1 MLRARGAEE
10 RGSVAITVVLSI
22 TVLLGFAALVVD
34 VGLNWA
40 ARTSAQTA
48 ADSAALAGASRLLVD
63 GQVGA
68 VEAVREL
75 ISDNVDG
82 LAESPDDPNWPLN
95 GDVSDGEIV
104 CWTLP
109 GDPPAPVPGGNC
121 PDGSNAIQVTT
132 PPVQV
137 QYAFAPVL
145 GKTSNSIRARA
156 AAGAGPAAPNN
167 CVLCLL
173 DPAAPRALENLGFG
187 DLTANGGGIAVNSD
201 NPLALLLAGAGDI
214 RASQIRVIGGLSDP
228 LPGVGNLIPPAE
240 FGGPPV
246 PDPLAGTP
254 TPNLLGS
261 PPIPRATDPVV
272 VNADQTLQPGIYNTV
287 TVQGSATL
295 TLATG
300 VYVFTGLNGLTVE
313 DDARVISSAGGAT
326 VYLACS
332 GYPVACSGNGA
343 RFRVQDNGRFEAN
356 PPTTGPYA
364 GLSIFAAPGNTRN
377 MRFQSTRNVTL
388 PGALYGPSTMVRM
401 ERTGDLQVNGLM
413 VVRAL
418 SLTAVTGP
426 DASVT
431 VNYNPSVPLPGVGPP
446 VLVR

>member
-10 RGSVAITVVLSI
+10 RGSVAITVVLSM

-48 ADSAALAGASRLLVD
+48 ADSAALAGASRLLAD
-63 GQVGA
+63 GPAGA
-68 VEAVREL
+68 LLGVEGFLDA
-75 ISDNVDG
+75 SVDG
-82 LAESPDDPNWPLN
+82 LVPPAAGWA
-95 GDVSDGEIV
+95 SDGSEANGEVV
-104 CWTLP
+104 CWVLP
-109 GDPPAPVPGGNC
+109 AGPPGPGAGC

-173 DPAAPRALENLGFG
+173 DPAAPQALENLGFG

-214 RASQIRVIGGLSDP
+214 SASQIRVIGGLSDS
-228 LPGVGNLIPPAE
+228 LAGVGNLLPPAE

-246 PDPLAGTP
+246 PDPLADLP

-261 PPIPRATDPVV
+261 PPIPRATDPII
-272 VNADQTLQPGIYNTV
+272 VNADQTLQPGIYDTV
-287 TVQGSATL
+287 TVQGTATL

-326 VYLACS
+326 VYLACG
-332 GYPVACSGNGA
+332 GYPAACSGNGA
-343 RFRVQDNGRFEAN
+343 RFRVQDNGRFEAD

-364 GLSIFAAPGNTRN
+364 GLSIFAARGNTRN

-388 PGALYGPSTMVRM
+388 PGALYGPSTRVRM

-418 SLTAVTGP
+418 SLTAVTGS

>member
-10 RGSVAITVVLSI
+10 RGSVAITVVLSM

-48 ADSAALAGASRLLVD
+48 ADSAALAGASRLLAD
-63 GQVGA
+63 GPAGA
-68 VEAVREL
+68 LLGVEGFLDA
-75 ISDNVDG
+75 NVDG
-82 LAESPDDPNWPLN
+82 LVPPAAGWA
-95 GDVSDGEIV
+95 SDGSEANGEVV
-104 CWTLP
+104 CWVLP
-109 GDPPAPVPGGNC
+109 AGPPGPGAGC

-145 GKTSNSIRARA
+145 GKSSNSIRARA

-187 DLTANGGGIAVNSD
+187 DLTVNGGGIAVNSD
-201 NPLALLLAGAGDI
+201 NLLALVLTGAGDI
-214 RASQIRVIGGLSDP
+214 SASQIRVVGRLSNPVGGGDLF
-228 LPGVGNLIPPAE
+228 PPAE
-240 FGGPPV
+240 VGGPPV
-246 PDPLAGTP
+246 PDPLADLP
-254 TPNLLGS
+254 PPNLLGS
-261 PPIPRATDPVV
+261 PPIPRDPNPQTITTDTV
-272 VNADQTLQPGIYNTV
+272 LQPGIYNTV
-287 TVQGSATL
+287 TVQGTATL

-326 VYLACS
+326 VYLACG
-332 GYPVACSGNGA
+332 GYPAACSGNGA

-388 PGALYGPSTMVRM
+388 PGALYGPSTRVRM

-418 SLTAVTGP
+418 SLTAVPGS

-431 VNYNPSVPLPGVGPP
+431 VNYNPSVLLPGVGPP

>member
-10 RGSVAITVVLSI
+10 RGSVAITVVLSM

-48 ADSAALAGASRLLVD
+48 ADSAALAGASRLLAD
-63 GQVGA
+63 GPAGA
-68 VEAVREL
+68 LLGVEGFLDA
-75 ISDNVDG
+75 NVDG
-82 LAESPDDPNWPLN
+82 LVPPAAGWA
-95 GDVSDGEIV
+95 SDGSEANGEVV
-104 CWTLP
+104 CWVLP
-109 GDPPAPVPGGNC
+109 AGPPGPGAGC
-121 PDGSNAIQVTT
+121 PDESNAIQVTT

-145 GKTSNSIRARA
+145 GKSSNSIRARA
-156 AAGAGPAAPNN
+156 AAAAGPAAPNN

-173 DPAAPRALENLGFG
+173 DPAAPGTLENLGFG
-187 DLTANGGGIAVNSD
+187 DVTVNGGGIAVNSGD
-201 NPLALLLAGAGDI
+201 LLALVLTGAGDI
-214 RASQIRVIGGLSDP
+214 SANQIRVIGGFSDP
-228 LPGVGNLIPPAE
+228 PGGGSLFPTPE
-240 FGGPPV
+240 RGGPPV
-246 PDPLAGTP
+246 PNPLADLP
-254 TPNLLGS
+254 TPNLLAA
-261 PPIPRATDPVV
+261 PPIPRATDPIV
-272 VNADQTLQPGIYNTV
+272 VNADQTLEPGIYNTV
-287 TVQGSATL
+287 TVQGTATL

-300 VYVFTGLNGLTVE
+300 VYVFTGLDGLTVE
-313 DDARVISSAGGAT
+313 DDAQVVSSAGGAT

-332 GYPVACSGNGA
+332 GYPAPCSGNGA
-343 RFRVQDNGRFEAN
+343 RFRVRDNGRFEAD

-364 GLSIFAAPGNTRN
+364 GLSVFAAPGNTRT
-377 MRFQSTRNVTL
+377 MRFQSTQNVTL
-388 PGALYGPSTMVRM
+388 PGALYGPSTRVRM

-418 SLTAVTGP
+418 TLTTVTGP

-431 VNYNPSVPLPGVGPP
+431 VSYNPSVPLPGVGPP

>member
-1 MLRARGAEE
+1 MLRGRGAEE
-10 RGSVAITVVLSI
+10 RGSVAITVVLSM

-34 VGLNWA
+34 IGLNWA

-48 ADSAALAGASRLLVD
+48 ADSAALAGASQLLAD
-63 GQVGA
+63 GPAGALLA
-68 VEAVREL
+68 VESFLDA
-75 ISDNVDG
+75 NVDG
-82 LAESPDDPNWPLN
+82 LVPPAAGWA
-95 GDVSDGEIV
+95 SDGSETNGEVV
-104 CWTLP
+104 CWVLP
-109 GDPPAPVPGGNC
+109 AGPPGPGAGC
-121 PDGSNAIQVTT
+121 PDGSNALQVTT

-156 AAGAGPAAPNN
+156 AAAAGPAAPNN

-187 DLTANGGGIAVNSD
+187 DVTVNGGGIAVNSD
-201 NPLALLLAGAGDI
+201 NLLALVAAGAGDI
-214 RASQIRVIGGLSDP
+214 SAVQIRVIGGLSDP
-228 LPGVGNLIPPAE
+228 GVGNLFPPAE
-240 FGGPPV
+240 LGGPPV
-246 PDPLAGTP
+246 PDPLADLP

-261 PPIPRATDPVV
+261 PPIPRATDPIV

-287 TVQGSATL
+287 TVQGTATL

-300 VYVFTGLNGLTVE
+300 IYVFTGLNGLTVE

-326 VYLACS
+326 VYLACG
-332 GYPVACSGNGA
+332 GYPAACSGNGA

-356 PPTTGPYA
+356 PLTIGPYA

-377 MRFQSTRNVTL
+377 MRFRSTRNVTL
-388 PGALYGPSTMVRM
+388 PGALYGPSTRVRM

-418 SLTAVTGP
+418 SLTAVTGS

-431 VNYNPSVPLPGVGPP
+431 VNYNPSVPLPAVGPP
-446 VLVR
+446 VLIR

>member
-1 MLRARGAEE
+1 MLRGRGGEE
-10 RGSVAITVVLSI
+10 RGSVAITVVLAM

-34 VGLNWA
+34 IGLNWA

-48 ADSAALAGASRLLVD
+48 ADAAALAGVSRLLDD
-63 GQVGA
+63 GPAGA
-68 VEAVREL
+68 LLGVESFLDA
-75 ISDNVDG
+75 NVDG
-82 LAESPDDPNWPLN
+82 LVPGAAGWATDGSEAN
-95 GDVSDGEIV
+95 GEVV
-104 CWTLP
+104 CWVLP
-109 GDPPAPVPGGNC
+109 AGPPGPGAGC
-121 PDGSNAIQVTT
+121 PDGSNALQVTT
-132 PPVQV
+132 PPIQV

-145 GKTSNSIRARA
+145 GQSSNSIRARA

-173 DPAAPRALENLGFG
+173 DPGAPRALENLGFG
-187 DLTANGGGIAVNSD
+187 DVTVNGGGLAVNSTD
-201 NPLALLLAGAGDI
+201 PLALVLAGGGDI
-214 RASQIRVIGGLSDP
+214 SAQQIRVIGGLSDS
-228 LPGVGNLIPPAE
+228 PGGGSLFPPAE

-246 PDPLAGTP
+246 PDPLADLP
-254 TPNLLGS
+254 TPDLLAS
-261 PPIPRATDPVV
+261 PPIPRDPDPIVVTD
-272 VNADQTLQPGIYNTV
+272 NQTLQPGIYNTV
-287 TVQGSATL
+287 TVQGTATL

-300 VYVFTGLNGLTVE
+300 VYVFTGLDGLTVE
-313 DDARVISSAGGAT
+313 DDARVLSSAGGAT
-326 VYLACS
+326 VYLACG

-343 RFRVQDNGRFEAN
+343 RFRVQDNGRFEAD

-364 GLSIFAAPGNTRN
+364 GLSVFAAPGNTRN
-377 MRFQSTRNVTL
+377 MRFRSTRNVTL
-388 PGALYGPSTMVRM
+388 PGALYGPSTRVRM

-418 SLTAVTGP
+418 SLTTVTGP

>member
-48 ADSAALAGASRLLVD
+48 ADSAALAGASRLLMD

-137 QYAFAPVL
+137 QYAFAPML

-173 DPAAPRALENLGFG
+173 DPAAPGALENLGFG
-187 DLTANGGGIAVNSD
+187 DVTVNGGGIAVNSGD
-201 NPLALLLAGAGDI
+201 LLALVLTGAGDI
-214 RASQIRVIGGLSDP
+214 SANQIRIIGGFSDP
-228 LPGVGNLIPPAE
+228 PGGGSLFPTPE
-240 FGGPPV
+240 RGGPPV
-246 PDPLAGTP
+246 PNPLADLT
-254 TPNLLGS
+254 TPNLLAS
-261 PPIPRATDPVV
+261 PPIPRSTDPIVV
-272 VNADQTLQPGIYNTV
+272 RADQTLQPGIYNTV
-287 TVQGSATL
+287 TVQGTATL

-300 VYVFTGLNGLTVE
+300 MYVFTGLDGLTVE

-377 MRFQSTRNVTL
+377 MRFRSTRNVIL
-388 PGALYGPSTMVRM
+388 PGALYGPSTRVRM
-401 ERTGDLQVNGLM
+401 ENTGDLQVNGLM